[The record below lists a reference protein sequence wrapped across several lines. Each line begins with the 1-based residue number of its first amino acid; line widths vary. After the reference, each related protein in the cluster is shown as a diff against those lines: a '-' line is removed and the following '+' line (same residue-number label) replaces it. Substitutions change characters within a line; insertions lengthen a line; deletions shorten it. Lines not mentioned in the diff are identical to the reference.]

1 MSAEETMFQEV
12 LAAIQKGQKDR
23 ARDLLTRLL
32 RMNQA
37 DPRYWLYMSTVVPT
51 KKERIF
57 CLNKVLELDPQ
68 NAHARRSLAILG
80 VRKPEPD
87 LAIPF
92 SAQRR
97 KWEARLSEVPAER
110 KISKAGR
117 IQIILLSLAGL
128 VVVALIVLAATGVLG
143 LDFSPRANRNEFRT
157 FPTAVQSPTPT
168 AAIATP
174 TPGPTAPWDALQATY
189 TPTPIYAATPHN
201 LVEAYTIGMRAFSR
215 NDWASSIS
223 YFQQVVA
230 LEPDAV
236 DVLYLLGESY
246 RMQGQMDAALTA
258 FNQAISQ
265 QPRFAPP
272 YVGRAR
278 LNLASEEP
286 ELEDALEDLQTAAK
300 LDPQYG
306 EAQLELANLH
316 LAQNQ
321 PGAALSM
328 LEDAARL
335 LPGSPQ
341 VELTRARALMA
352 QENYKDA
359 LTAVNRA
366 LELDLTLLPAYLVRG
381 EIHALLRQP
390 EKALADLTIY
400 TRYAGGNIDAQTLV
414 LLGEAWYAAGDVDAA
429 LNTLDRALVENPRL
443 ISALMQ
449 RGRIHLDEGN
459 LDEAEADYDAAVKL
473 RRDSFEANAG
483 LAQVWMAQGFY
494 GDAYKRWEEI
504 QKYMETDADQA
515 VLWYYRAI
523 CLRELNFPDLAI
535 RDWTRLLEDLPEE
548 NVPAELRLAARE
560 MLEAIYTPT
569 PTPIQPT
576 PTATRTPRVSPT
588 PTRTPRP

>member
-1 MSAEETMFQEV
+1 M
-12 LAAIQKGQKDR
+12 
-23 ARDLLTRLL
+23 
-32 RMNQA
+32 
-37 DPRYWLYMSTVVPT
+37 
-51 KKERIF
+51 
-57 CLNKVLELDPQ
+57 
-68 NAHARRSLAILG
+68 
-80 VRKPEPD
+80 
-87 LAIPF
+87 
-92 SAQRR
+92 
-97 KWEARLSEVPAER
+97 
-110 KISKAGR
+110 
-117 IQIILLSLAGL
+117 
-128 VVVALIVLAATGVLG
+128 
-143 LDFSPRANRNEFRT
+143 
-157 FPTAVQSPTPT
+157 
-168 AAIATP
+168 
-174 TPGPTAPWDALQATY
+174 
-189 TPTPIYAATPHN
+189 
-201 LVEAYTIGMRAFSR
+201 
-215 NDWASSIS
+215 
-223 YFQQVVA
+223 
-230 LEPDAV
+230 
-236 DVLYLLGESY
+236 
-246 RMQGQMDAALTA
+246 
-258 FNQAISQ
+258 
-265 QPRFAPP
+265 
-272 YVGRAR
+272 GRAR

-321 PGAALSM
+321 PGAALSV

-341 VELTRARALMA
+341 VELTRARSLMA

-414 LLGEAWYAAGDVDAA
+414 LLGEAWFAAGDVDAA

-569 PTPIQPT
+569 PTPTYAPT
-576 PTATRTPRVSPT
+576 PVPAATPT
-588 PTRTPRP
+588 PTRVPPDQSETEKWIEVDLSEQRLYAHESQTTVLNAVVSTGTWQYPTVTGRFRVSAKYRAPRTTGPGYDMDNVPWSTILYACYATHGTSWLNYFSQPMTHGPTNLTPTDATFHYP